1 MNKAIFSAENMI
13 VRLSGK
19 IIVENVSFELR
30 SGECVALVGP
40 NGAGKT
46 TLLRAIAG
54 IETAQGNVKLGDAN
68 FADITPNER
77 AKKIAYLPQGHV
89 FHWPMPVSSVVALG
103 RLPHADFFTRLSK
116 QDEAAVAKAIAATN
130 IESLAQR
137 NVIMLSGGEQA
148 RVALARVLATQ
159 ASVILADEPTVSLDP
174 KHQLVVMNLLRQ
186 AARDGAAVLAVVH
199 DITLASRFCDRVL
212 VMDKGKLVA
221 DAPPEQALTP
231 ERLSAIFGVDAV
243 MVDTGEGRVPIVRHP
258 L

>member
-1 MNKAIFSAENMI
+1 MNETIFGAENMSVSLGGTTI
-13 VRLSGK
+13 VDRA
-19 IIVENVSFELR
+19 SFALR
-30 SGECVALVGP
+30 KGECVALVGP

-54 IETAQGNVKLGDAN
+54 VETAQGNVKLGEMN
-68 FADITPNER
+68 FADVAPGER

-116 QDEAAVAKAIAATN
+116 QDEGAVAKAIAATG
-130 IESLAQR
+130 IEQLAQR
-137 NVIMLSGGEQA
+137 NVTMLSGGEQA

-159 ASVILADEPTVSLDP
+159 ASIILADEPTVSLDP
-174 KHQLVVMNLLRQ
+174 KHQLIVMSLLRQ

-199 DITLASRFCDRVL
+199 DLTLASRYCDRVL
-212 VMDKGKLVA
+212 VMDKGRLVA
-221 DAPPEQALTP
+221 DATPEEALSP
-231 ERLSAIFGVDAV
+231 ERLSTIFGVDAV

>member
-1 MNKAIFSAENMI
+1 MSAIFSAEKMSIRLGGKVI
-13 VRLSGK
+13 VD
-19 IIVENVSFELR
+19 NASFELR
-30 SGECVALVGP
+30 RGECVALVGP

-54 IETAQGNVKLGDAN
+54 IETAQGTVKLGETN
-68 FADITPNER
+68 FADIARSDR
-77 AKKIAYLPQGHV
+77 AKKIAYMPQGHV

-103 RLPHADFFTRLSK
+103 RLPYADFFTDLSK
-116 QDEAAVAKAIAATN
+116 QDEAAVTKAITATG
-130 IESLAQR
+130 IETLAQR
-137 NVIMLSGGEQA
+137 NVTMLSGGEQA

-159 ASVILADEPTVSLDP
+159 ASIILADEPTVSLDP
-174 KHQLVVMNLLRQ
+174 KHQLIVMNLLRL

-199 DITLASRFCDRVL
+199 DLTLASRFCDRVL

-221 DAPPEQALTP
+221 DAPPEQALAP